1 VSIINIAKI
10 RDRGNIKVYNSCKS
24 PVSFKGAS
32 KEVMFDGAKDGIS
45 VMIPLSFIDIE
56 YANSKNTD
64 LFVSGILTFEESERD
79 EIYVALGFPNWKERF
94 WDEEII
100 EDALMYP
107 TVAKMNRILAVRDVL
122 TIERIRGKML
132 YLINTSIRKPIDNV
146 IVLVNGRWQELL
158 RGRKISGIS
167 VMLPEER
174 EDKEKQRLKTQ
185 NETLE
190 NELKAM
196 KEQIAMLMAAKGVSP
211 APAEP
216 APEKKA
222 PGRPPKKSD

>member
-1 VSIINIAKI
+1 MSIINIAKI

-24 PVSFKGAS
+24 PVSFKGVS
-32 KEVMFDGAKDGIS
+32 KEVMFDGAKDGIP

-79 EIYVALGFPNWKERF
+79 EIYEALGFPNWKERF
-94 WDEEII
+94 WDEEGI

-122 TIERIRGKML
+122 TIERIRGRML

-146 IVLVNGRWQELL
+146 IMLVNGRWQELL
-158 RGRKISGIS
+158 RGRKVSNIT

-174 EDKEKQRLKTQ
+174 EDKEKQRLKAQ
-185 NETLE
+185 NENLE
-190 NELKAM
+190 SKIKEMEEKLALLMSMQSVATPEPEL
-196 KEQIAMLMAAKGVSP
+196 
-211 APAEP
+211 
-216 APEKKA
+216 EKKS
-222 PGRPPKKSD
+222 PGIPPKKT